1 MRVVH
6 VWDRA
11 GLPWASAPGCTGT
24 VTVTV
29 GAARR
34 LLRGGHVERRA
45 MRGAPARFQGVALPE
60 CVRRGPQRQLGVDH
74 AFFGPGTTVEPFCR
88 LEKLGD
94 RPIFTCLQT

>member
-11 GLPWASAPGCTGT
+11 GLPWASAPGCTGTVAVT

-60 CVRRGPQRQLGVDH
+60 CVRRGPQRQLGMCVRLHRTKLVSND
-74 AFFGPGTTVEPFCR
+74 FGYMY
-88 LEKLGD
+88 
-94 RPIFTCLQT
+94 I